1 MAELRVNRYLGV
13 WAMLVAGAIA
23 GCGGDDGGKIKPP
36 PMGNV
41 KGTIKLDDKPLAN
54 AVVEFIPATARGSSG
69 KTDSNGVYTLMYDQA
84 TKGAAVGEH
93 TVKIM
98 GRTEAGTPEPV
109 PAKFNERSELK
120 ATVKAGDNTFDFA
133 LKSK

>member
-1 MAELRVNRYLGV
+1 MFVVAAG
-13 WAMLVAGAIA
+13 MLS
-23 GCGGDDGGKIKPP
+23 GCGGDEGNSKIKVPP
-36 PMGNV
+36 LGNV

-54 AVVEFIPATARGSSG
+54 AFVEFVIPTARGSSAR
-69 KTDSNGVYTLMYDQA
+69 TDSNGAYTLMYDQD

-93 TVKIM
+93 TVKII

-109 PAKFNERSELK
+109 PAKYNERSELK
-120 ATVKAGDNTFDFA
+120 ATVKPGENTVDFS